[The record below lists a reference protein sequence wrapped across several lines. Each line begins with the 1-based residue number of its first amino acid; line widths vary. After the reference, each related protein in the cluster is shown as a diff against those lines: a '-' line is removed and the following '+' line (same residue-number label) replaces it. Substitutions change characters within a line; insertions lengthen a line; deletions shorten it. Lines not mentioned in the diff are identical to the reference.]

1 MSKTNSSAPPPRILL
16 CVHQFFPTFSAGTEV
31 LVLSTANALRN
42 VGYEVRIVTGAV
54 TNESRVSTDTYTF
67 QGFTVHRISS
77 PYQPGSFD
85 AETALREYE
94 NDEISPHFNAI
105 LDIFSPDLVHFFHF
119 RNLTLSCLQACLVR
133 SIPTAFTPTDFW
145 LACRTCQLLK
155 PWGQPECTG
164 PERLAGN
171 CLRHTLINSKR
182 RPLVSLAKVM
192 PGLLFSTLALLL
204 TKSRLL
210 KHSRFNRLSI
220 DLMQRETRIL
230 SHLEK
235 IDLLFPP
242 TRSLLQ
248 RLQTG
253 GIASSKII
261 PLRYAIEPPVVD
273 DHIIATSKSQ
283 QPFTVGFIGT
293 LVEHKGCHV
302 LLSALKKIP
311 SCNIEARIYGDTQH
325 YPAYVD
331 SLMSIADNDERI
343 RFLGTFPP
351 DTIGNVL
358 NELDVLIIP
367 STWRENAPL
376 VLLNAIA
383 SATPV
388 IASDVQGIT
397 EYLSS
402 DDDVAL
408 FPSGDSRKLAQLL
421 VERCHTGKATGKK
434 ASPATRVAG
443 SGLAT
448 YANILDSAYNRLIQ
462 RPYKKMDKT

>member
-31 LVLSTANALRN
+31 LVLSTAKALRE

-54 TNESRVSTDTYTF
+54 TSAPKVSTDTYNF
-67 QGFTVHRISS
+67 QDFTVHRISS
-77 PYQPGSFD
+77 PYQHGSFD
-85 AETALREYE
+85 AETVLKEYE
-94 NDEISPHFNAI
+94 NDEISPYFAGI
-105 LDIFSPDLVHFFHF
+105 LDTFSPDLVHFFHF
-119 RNLTLSCLQACLVR
+119 RNLTLSCLQACLDR

-155 PWGQPECTG
+155 PWGQPECKG

-171 CLRHTLINSKR
+171 CLRHILINSKR
-182 RPLVSLAKVM
+182 RPLVNLAKVM
-192 PGLLFSTLALLL
+192 PGLLFSTLALL
-204 TKSRLL
+204 TKSTLL
-210 KHSRFNRLSI
+210 KHSKLNRLST
-220 DLMQRETRIL
+220 DLMQRESRIL

-235 IDLLFPP
+235 IDLLLPP

-248 RLQTG
+248 RLQAG
-253 GIASSKII
+253 GIAATKIV

-283 QPFTVGFIGT
+283 QPFIVGFIGT

-302 LLSALKKIP
+302 LLSALKKVP
-311 SCNIEARIYGDTQH
+311 SRNIEVRIYGDTQH

-331 SLMSIADNDERI
+331 TLMSIADNDERI

-358 NELDVLIIP
+358 NELDALIIP

-388 IASDVQGIT
+388 IASDAPGIT

-402 DDDVAL
+402 DDDVTL

-421 VERCHTGKATGKK
+421 VERCHTGRATGKK
-434 ASPATRVAG
+434 TSPVARVAG
-443 SGLAT
+443 SALAT